1 MKKQLTISKEE
12 FTKLY
17 YSKTN
22 KELAK
27 ELNMSIITLARMLNK
42 NGIVLKKNCTKVIFT
57 D

>member
-1 MKKQLTISKEE
+1 MKSPLKISKTE

-27 ELNMSIITLARMLNK
+27 QLNMSTVTLATFLKK
-42 NGIVLKKNCTKVIFT
+42 NGIILKKNCTKVIFT